1 MDDERRGQVAD
12 LVCELL
18 ELERSEVTETS
29 RFVDDH
35 EADSLNLIE
44 ILAGLEKRFDVVIA
58 QSEVPRMVNLRGVYE
73 VLDATPGW

>member
-1 MDDERRGQVAD
+1 MDEERRIQVED

-18 ELERSEVTETS
+18 ELDRAEVTDTS
-29 RFVDDH
+29 SFVDDH
-35 EADSLNLIE
+35 GADSLNLIE
-44 ILAGLEKRFDVVIA
+44 ILAGLEKRFNVVIA

>member
-18 ELERSEVTETS
+18 ELDRSEVTETS